1 MRAGRPTSSE
11 ERWIAVAARY
21 PVLRRIDLVV
31 SGAGGWHA
39 VSFLTRC
46 GLFVLGLIAALASC
60 GLCFIAFGEHALIP
74 AGVGMWLAGELL
86 MRQRR
91 WFASGM
97 EEALIA
103 SAFTALAV
111 GALGVQR
118 AWNNDLLIAWA
129 VSAAWLVAGL
139 RLLNPLFTTLAAL
152 LGSYALYDTLNRGLP
167 GLSQGETAHVWA
179 GWACFAAAALTLAL
193 GRRIWQR
200 PGHDRM
206 LDWLVVAL
214 PVAAYLHVAGRSWM
228 GLAWEQGAGGSAI
241 VVIALFGF
249 AAVSIVL
256 ALRRRTHA
264 PLISAVACGVCLAYE
279 LRHVTGMPLYA
290 RLIVWGSLALVVSHL
305 LERYLRTP
313 RAGITSGQL
322 ADQDAAFDM
331 AEMASMAVTTPASR
345 ASVSAPSTEPA
356 VQGQGGGFGGGG
368 ASGRY

>member
-1 MRAGRPTSSE
+1 VNEGRPTANE
-11 ERWIAVAARY
+11 ERWIEVAARY
-21 PVLRRIDLVV
+21 PALRRIERVA
-31 SGAGGWHA
+31 SGTGGWHT
-39 VSFLTRC
+39 VGFLTRG
-46 GLFVLGLIAALASC
+46 GLFVLGLIAAFAAC
-60 GLCFIAFGEHALIP
+60 GLCFMMFGQHALIP
-74 AGVGMWLAGELL
+74 AGLGMWLAGEML

-118 AWNNDLLIAWA
+118 AWNNDVIIAWA
-129 VSAAWLVAGL
+129 VGAAWLLAGL

-152 LGSYALYDTLNRGLP
+152 LVSYALFDTLHRGLP

-179 GWACFAAAALTLAL
+179 GWACFAAAGVALAA
-193 GRRIWQR
+193 GRRVWQR
-200 PGHDRM
+200 PSHDRM
-206 LDWLVVAL
+206 LDWLVVVL
-214 PVAAYLHVAGRSWM
+214 PVAAYLHLAGRSWR
-228 GLAWEQGAGGSAI
+228 GLAWEQETSVSAT
-241 VVIALFGF
+241 VVIALFVF

-264 PLISAVACGVCLAYE
+264 PLISAVACGVCMAYE
-279 LRHVTGMPLYA
+279 MRHVTGMPLHA
-290 RLIVWGSLALVVSHL
+290 RLIVWGSLALVVSQL

-322 ADQDAAFDM
+322 SDQDAVFDR

-345 ASVSAPSTEPA
+345 ASVSVPSTEPT

-368 ASGRY
+368 ASGQY